1 MTETAQQKEDVLSK
15 IRELTSLMKDRIQ
28 KRDYILSEKLAWG
41 HLYSGKSIEA
51 LKKQAKG
58 ELSSIRPVV

>member
-28 KRDYILSEKLAWG
+28 KEDYILSKKLAWG
-41 HLYSGKSIEA
+41 QLYGGKSIEA
-51 LKKQAKG
+51 LKIQAKR